1 MRKLIACA
9 LSLYGFMLHAQEI
22 YIKDQTTL
30 KALEQV
36 TIINVASQAA
46 LTSDQNGMVDI
57 TTFRNADSLIFKML
71 GYEDLFLSYEEA
83 IQLKTILLTSSP
95 FSLEGIIISA
105 NRDLHLL
112 LCLPKKR
119 VKK

>member
-9 LSLYGFMLHAQEI
+9 LGLYGFMLHAQEI

-71 GYEDLFLSYEEA
+71 GYEDLFLSSRR
-83 IQLKTILLTSSP
+83 IQQS
-95 FSLEGIIISA
+95 
-105 NRDLHLL
+105 N
-112 LCLPKKR
+112 
-119 VKK
+119 